1 MARVLSRELVPT
13 APWNRHWPLL
23 LPWVG
28 RRLRWRL
35 ARGPVS
41 FTLQSLSVVP
51 GWAGRLRS
59 IRATVAEVEINAVRL
74 DTVDVHA
81 RDVRLRYDA
90 VTAGRV
96 RLDVRLGQAGL
107 DDLLE
112 TGMPYARISL
122 TGDVGLAELRSRP
135 RWGRVE
141 LEPDVDEGALLLRPR
156 AVRFPSGRRWTRP
169 AQMLPRLR
177 IGAHVLLPGSRLL
190 AARVEGDALRLT
202 AEVDDLSV
210 PLAGAP
216 EPVPDLGRAA
226 PEARPSVEW

>member
-35 ARGPVS
+35 ARGPVA
-41 FTLQSLSVVP
+41 FTVQSLSIVP

-59 IRATVAEVEINAVRL
+59 LRATVVEVEINAVRL
-74 DTVDVHA
+74 DIVDVHA
-81 RDVRLRYDA
+81 LDVRLRYDA

-96 RLDVRLGQAGL
+96 RLDVRLGQDGL
-107 DDLLE
+107 DDIFESGL
-112 TGMPYARISL
+112 PYARISL
-122 TGDVGLAELRSRP
+122 SDDVGLAELRSHP

-141 LEPDVDEGALLLRPR
+141 LEPAVDDGALLLRPR
-156 AVRFPSGRRWTRP
+156 AVRFPSGRRWTRS
-169 AQMLPRLR
+169 AQLLPRLR

-190 AARVEGDALRLT
+190 CAAVVDSTLQLT
-202 AEVDDLSV
+202 AEIVDVDLPYS
-210 PLAGAP
+210 GAP
-216 EPVPDLGRAA
+216 EPVPT
-226 PEARPSVEW
+226 PET

>member
-59 IRATVAEVEINAVRL
+59 LRATVAAVEINDVRL

-96 RLDVRLGQAGL
+96 RLDVCLGQDGL

-112 TGMPYARISL
+112 SGLPYARVSL
-122 TGDVGLAELRSRP
+122 ADGVGLAELRTRP

-141 LEPDVDEGALLLRPR
+141 LDATVDDGALLLSPR

-169 AQMLPRLR
+169 AHLLPRLR

-190 AARVEGDALRLT
+190 SAAVVGGTLHLT
-202 AEVDDLSV
+202 AEIDDVDLPLS
-210 PLAGAP
+210 GAP
-216 EPVPDLGRAA
+216 EPLPA
-226 PEARPSVEW
+226 PET